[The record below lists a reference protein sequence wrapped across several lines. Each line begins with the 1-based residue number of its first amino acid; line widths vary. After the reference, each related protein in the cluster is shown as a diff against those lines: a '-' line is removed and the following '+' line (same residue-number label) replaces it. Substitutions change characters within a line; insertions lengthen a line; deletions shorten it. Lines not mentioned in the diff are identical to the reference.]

1 MTNTYDTSNEPLGSK
16 APKVLYNNA
25 SNFDEAMNSSSPSF
39 LDRFGLT
46 RQTWA
51 GAEYEWQQMLVN
63 SGYEPVHLVYTDGSP
78 LVVSRPTQLF
88 DRAGISYRIKLPQNF
103 PFTLTGTWATD
114 LSKVVEVNDTSLRQ
128 DLTNSSD
135 PSKGAGLI
143 GWKRSPLSSAVSTAG
158 QMLSTT
164 AINVWEYANL
174 AVKPDPADPTTWDWT
189 PAFVAI
195 AALNTASGPAPDKK
209 GIAVLLPFGTYR
221 LRSVEWGPRTEFY
234 SAGGVIMPFDATAT
248 ATHLM
253 FFSAHSRV
261 TNLTVDMDYA
271 LNYRTA
277 IWVRGRHVQHSG
289 CVIWKARTAWMF
301 GDPSWATTPSQGM
314 LGDSENLLRGCE
326 TIWCLTAV
334 KAYGQNTIISL
345 DTCLLY
351 TYKESLPVGDP
362 RKAAWEALPA
372 MTFQNWGALI
382 YITGGAL
389 ANFSGEAPLLRSEL
403 QPVSGDA
410 AYKNSFG
417 RFFISGTH
425 IETGWLFE
433 CGSVGAYPAEDL
445 TSRVLKVEGA
455 NGYVSTSANAFIAVG
470 GDCQQSVHVAGCNFY
485 GNTQNNIVYS
495 LGSRCYIEP
504 ESFRNITIDFFQ
516 AFHAKRPVGYD
527 RFCPLI
533 ARSTSQAFTSTLSTL
548 KMPTVLDSDVWSAFQ
563 TDWYSSATGVLT
575 AQTHMRNIEVDVS
588 LALAA
593 GQVTDIT
600 DIQLLVGG
608 ADFYTVSC
616 TGPSPSKRF
625 VIPRLVPGQTVEV
638 RVAQYQGRS
647 ANGSGGNRLTVMGA
661 V

>member
-1 MTNTYDTSNEPLGSK
+1 MTNTYMTGNPLGSTS
-16 APKVLYNNA
+16 PKDLSDNA
-25 SNFDEAMNSSSPSF
+25 SNFDEAMNSTGPSF
-39 LDRFGLT
+39 LDRLGKR

-51 GAEYEWQQMLVN
+51 GAEYEWQQFLAN
-63 SGYEPVHLVYTDGSP
+63 SGFEPVHLTYVDGSP

-88 DRAGISYRIKLPQNF
+88 DRAGASYRIKTPASF
-103 PFTLTGTWATD
+103 PVTLTGTWATD
-114 LSKVVEVNDTSLRQ
+114 VSKVVEVDDGSLRQ

-135 PSKGAGLI
+135 PTKGAGLVA
-143 GWKRSPLSSAVSTAG
+143 WKRNPLTSAVSTAG
-158 QMLSTT
+158 QMLDTT
-164 AINVWEYANL
+164 AVNIWEYANL
-174 AVKPDPADPTTWDWT
+174 VADRPVADDPSTWDWT
-189 PAFVAI
+189 PAFAAL

-209 GIAVLLPFGTYR
+209 GLAVLLPFGTYR
-221 LRSVEWGPRTEFY
+221 LSKVEWAPRTELY
-234 SAGGVIMPFDATAT
+234 SAGGVIMPFDPTAT
-248 ATHLM
+248 QTHLM

-301 GDPSWATTPSQGM
+301 GDPSWATTPSEGM

-382 YITGGAL
+382 YITGGAI

-403 QPVSGDA
+403 QPVSGNP

-417 RFFISGTH
+417 RYFLSGTH

-433 CGSVGAYPAEDL
+433 CGAVSTYPAED
-445 TSRVLKVEGA
+445 TTTRALKVEGC
-455 NGYVSTSANAFIAVG
+455 NGYVSTSAGNFIAVG
-470 GDCQQSVHVAGCNFY
+470 ADCQQSVHVAGCNFY
-485 GNTQNNIVYS
+485 GNTQNNIIYA
-495 LGSRCYIEP
+495 LAAKCYIEP
-504 ESFRNITIDFFQ
+504 ASFRNITVDFFQ
-516 AFHAKRPVGYD
+516 AYHARRPEGYD

-533 ARSTSQAFTSTLSTL
+533 ARGSSQTLNNTLQTL
-548 KMPTVLDSDVWSAFQ
+548 KMPTVLESDVWASFQ
-563 TDWYSSATGVLT
+563 GEWYVPSTGIFT
-575 AQTHMRNIEVDVS
+575 AQTSMRNVDVDVS
-588 LALAA
+588 LVLTA
-593 GQVTDIT
+593 GAVTDVT
-600 DIQLLVGG
+600 DIQLWVGG
-608 ADFYTVSC
+608 VEFYTAVC
-616 TGPSPSKRF
+616 TGPAPSKRF
-625 VIPRLVPGQTVEV
+625 TVPRVAIGQNIEV
-638 RVAQYQGRS
+638 RVAQYQNKS
-647 ANGSGGNRLTVMGA
+647 TSGSTGNRMTIVGA
-661 V
+661 T

>member
-1 MTNTYDTSNEPLGSK
+1 MTNTYLTGNPIGSNSPQDLSD
-16 APKVLYNNA
+16 NA
-25 SNFDEAMNSSSPSF
+25 SNFDEWVNTTSPAAV
-39 LDRFGLT
+39 DRFGKQRL
-46 RQTWA
+46 TWA
-51 GAEYEWQQMLVN
+51 GAEYEWQQMLQN
-63 SGYEPVHLVYTDGSP
+63 SGYEPVHLVYVDGAP
-78 LVVSRPTQLF
+78 LTVARPTQLI
-88 DRAGISYRIKLPQNF
+88 DRAGSAYRIKTPATF
-103 PFTLTGTWATD
+103 PVTLTGTWGSD
-114 LSKVVEVNDTSLRQ
+114 LTKVVEVTDSSLRAEI
-128 DLTNSSD
+128 SG
-135 PSKGAGLI
+135 PGGAFI
-143 GWKRSPLSSAVSTAG
+143 TGWKRSALTSAVSTAG
-158 QMLSTT
+158 QMLNAT
-164 AINVWEYANL
+164 AVNVWEYANL
-174 AVKPDPADPTTWDWT
+174 VTDRPTEADPSTWDWT
-189 PAFVAI
+189 PAFAAI
-195 AALNTASGPAPDKK
+195 AALNTANGPAPDKK

-221 LRSVEWGPRTEFY
+221 LSSVAWPPRTEFY

-372 MTFQNWGALI
+372 MTLQNWGALI

-417 RFFISGTH
+417 RFYISGTH

-455 NGYVSTSANAFIAVG
+455 NGYVSTSAYPFIDTG
-470 GDCQQSVHVAGCNFY
+470 GDCRQSVHVAGCNFY

-533 ARSTSQAFTSTLSTL
+533 ARSTSQAFTSALSTL

-563 TDWYSSATGVLT
+563 EDWYSASSGIFI
-575 AQTHMRNIEVDVS
+575 AQTSMRNVTVDVS
-588 LALAA
+588 LSLASGA
-593 GQVTDIT
+593 ATDVTDIR
-600 DIQLLVGG
+600 LLLAGVE
-608 ADFYTVSC
+608 FYT
-616 TGPSPSKRF
+616 TTAIGPAPNACF
-625 VIPRLVPGQTVEV
+625 TIPRVAIGQTIEV
-638 RVAQYQGRS
+638 RIAQYQSRS
-647 ANGSGGNRLTVMGA
+647 SNGSAGNRVTITGA
-661 V
+661 T